1 MSPLL
6 ISDTLQVQSR
16 GVEPRN
22 REFLQDSA
30 FFTSFSSA
38 AFCASSWRDREV
50 AFPTSIRP
58 FFWKVL
64 LSSIFF
70 VRHVWPLRRLPQPS
84 VVFLNAL
91 AYLCI
96 GSRRKAGRPSLL
108 RQGNAQ
114 GERCDR
120 IIEAPEKEIA
130 ERARQRSTSCATN
143 ARASRSIFA
152 WTPGCGCCFPD
163 LGDFGRGSKK
173 TYLHLAAGSLT
184 LRSDFDHCQH

>member
-22 REFLQDSA
+22 REFLPDSA

-120 IIEAPEKEIA
+120 IIEAPARKLLRGHDNDQLPA
-130 ERARQRSTSCATN
+130 LQSRMRRARYSLR
-143 ARASRSIFA
+143 
-152 WTPGCGCCFPD
+152 
-163 LGDFGRGSKK
+163 L
-173 TYLHLAAGSLT
+173 LAAVAAFPIWETSAEDQKKSSPGNRIAHAPV
-184 LRSDFDHCQH
+184 RS

>member
-22 REFLQDSA
+22 REFLLDSA

-70 VRHVWPLRRLPQPS
+70 VRHVWPLRRLPQPF
-84 VVFLNAL
+84 VVSLNAL

-108 RQGNAQ
+108 RQ
-114 GERCDR
+114 ETL
-120 IIEAPEKEIA
+120 KESA
-130 ERARQRSTSCATN
+130 ATESSKRRKRKSLRGHDNDQLPALQTRMRRARYS
-143 ARASRSIFA
+143 
-152 WTPGCGCCFPD
+152 
-163 LGDFGRGSKK
+163 LG
-173 TYLHLAAGSLT
+173 LLAAVAAFAIWRLRPRIKKNKSSPGS
-184 LRSDFDHCQH
+184 RIAHAPVRF